1 MDNKVLAGQTRGTV
15 AIEIIF
21 SLGILKSGML
31 P

>member
-1 MDNKVLAGQTRGTV
+1 MIISAQARSRAV